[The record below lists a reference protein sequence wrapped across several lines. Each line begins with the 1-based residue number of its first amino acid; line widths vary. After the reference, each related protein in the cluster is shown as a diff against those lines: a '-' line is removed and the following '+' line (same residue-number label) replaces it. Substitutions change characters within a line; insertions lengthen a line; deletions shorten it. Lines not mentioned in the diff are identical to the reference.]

1 MHKYLLA
8 TAALFG
14 LATGGA
20 AEAATFAPT
29 DPGHSQGAA
38 GAPKY
43 NPEPGKIIV
52 RLGGLISVDVAAIGS
67 DPDTSHVNNAK
78 NQAYGMGGFF
88 RLYFGVDGKMTNGL
102 IYGAN
107 AEMRTIFAGQA
118 PPGFTTSG
126 AIANASANSN
136 GSLWYT
142 RRAYVYLGG
151 DNFGIFRI
159 GQGDGPLG
167 LFSGNS
173 TGEFYD
179 TGNWNGDIPNLIGGG
194 TIAWFFP
201 TVT

>member
-1 MHKYLLA
+1 
-8 TAALFG
+8 
-14 LATGGA
+14 
-20 AEAATFAPT
+20 
-29 DPGHSQGAA
+29 
-38 GAPKY
+38 
-43 NPEPGKIIV
+43 
-52 RLGGLISVDVAAIGS
+52 
-67 DPDTSHVNNAK
+67 
-78 NQAYGMGGFF
+78 MGGFF
-88 RLYFGVDGKMTNGL
+88 RLYFGVDGKMNNGL

-118 PPGFTTSG
+118 PPGYTTSG

-179 TGNWNGDIPNLIGGG
+179 TGNWNGDIPNLLGGG

-201 TVT
+201 TVGNEYGSN